1 MAQTERMDMTLHEE
15 TLEEKRQRGIQ
26 FRAYLDAL
34 RVQFG
39 ISKYRLC
46 KATGITWNT
55 LWTWATEKAFPSA
68 RLLAKV
74 EKFYKK
80 TAKAHARKLK
90 KGSTSPDGSAKRR
103 K

>member
-1 MAQTERMDMTLHEE
+1 MPLHEE

-34 RVQFG
+34 RVDFG

-46 KATGITWNT
+46 KDTGITWNT
-55 LWTWATEKAFPSA
+55 LWTWATDKAYPSA
-68 RLLAKV
+68 KLLAKV

-80 TAKAHARKLK
+80 TAKAVKRKQK
-90 KGSTSPDGSAKRR
+90 KGSTSPNGSAKRTR
-103 K
+103 